1 MSDVLDWRILVYAST
16 ILFYSQKNYFPLF
29 KVRYIYDVNEN
40 CPIFKSFPPPILAQL
55 RPTFFHPLDP
65 GRPIPPPWSWTS
77 NFKRTSPLHLKTN
90 QLKENLIQRWLFYL
104 IRSLLQVGFR
114 FPTNSL
120 ILCDFPVIS
129 FHLTED
135 NLDPRATCKN

>member
-1 MSDVLDWRILVYAST
+1 MHKQFCFTHKKIISPYLRYDTHMTLMKIVQFWRARPS
-16 ILFYSQKNYFPLF
+16 
-29 KVRYIYDVNEN
+29 
-40 CPIFKSFPPPILAQL
+40 ILAQL
-55 RPTFFHPLDP
+55 RPTFFQPLDL

-77 NFKRTSPLHLKTN
+77 NFKRTSLLHLKTN
-90 QLKENLIQRWLFYL
+90 RLKENLIQRWLFYP
-104 IRSLLQVGFR
+104 IRSFLQVGFR

>member
-1 MSDVLDWRILVYAST
+1 MHQQFCFTHKKIISPYLRFDTYMTLMKIVQFSRAS
-16 ILFYSQKNYFPLF
+16 
-29 KVRYIYDVNEN
+29 
-40 CPIFKSFPPPILAQL
+40 PPPLLAQL

-120 ILCDFPVIS
+120 ILCDFPVIF